1 MGVLVAVSQSKSYFS
16 YKKGKVVIRTMSTLV
31 TEYLMGPI
39 FIMLAVLVYTKW
51 VENYTRDSF
60 TVKRFQ
66 VLIHDIS

>member
-1 MGVLVAVSQSKSYFS
+1 
-16 YKKGKVVIRTMSTLV
+16 MSTLV

-66 VLIHDIS
+66 VLIHDISWLSF